1 MKPRRPHPDS
11 AAVADP
17 LRAGAAVRAALRVVA
32 LALAIVAW
40 PARSA
45 DPAAPPTAG
54 AAPGPAT
61 AAGHD
66 DTVVLNFVNADIE
79 AVVRAIGQFT
89 GRTFVIDPRV
99 KGTLTLITERPVT
112 RQQAFEE
119 LLSALRLQGFT
130 LVESSEPGG
139 VARVLPEADAKLQGG
154 RVVTPPATSA
164 PRGDQVVTQVFRL
177 QYESASNLVPVLRP
191 LIAPNNTISAYPA
204 NNTLVITDYAENL
217 RRLARVIEAIDS
229 PATSEVEV
237 VPLQY
242 GLATDVAAILT
253 RVLDEGARA
262 AGQAADA
269 GQRVSVLAEPR
280 SNMLIVRAA
289 SRARLDQ
296 ARQLIARFDQPNL
309 TPGNINVVYLHY
321 AQAVKLAPLLRA
333 VLSSDPSFMQQVSS
347 GSLTVTP
354 ISSTLGQSSSTP
366 QGSPT
371 QAPQQGTTSGGGTGY
386 GGSSSGAGGTGG
398 SGAVAGMIQADP
410 ASNSLIISAP
420 EPLYRNIRS
429 IIDRLDVR
437 PAQVMIESL
446 VVELS
451 GQQAA
456 EFGIQWQALNG
467 LGTSG
472 NSSQFVGGTN
482 FTNGTGTGSNIVGL
496 AGNITAP
503 APGLNLG
510 IIKGQITVA
519 GVTITNVG
527 LLARALQSVAN
538 TNILSRPNIQTL
550 DNEEGKFLVG
560 QNVALVTGSYST
572 TATGTTSS
580 TSVNPF
586 QTFERRDVGLQ
597 LSVKPQISEGGTVR
611 MAIYIEDSSV
621 AQGSTASNVILNK
634 RSFQTNVLVEDGS
647 FVVISGLIQDQ
658 ADETV
663 NKVPLLGDL
672 PLIGRLFRYDSRDRT
687 KTQTMVFLRPT
698 IIREESVASDIAM
711 NRYDYIRT
719 EIARSHQPKMPPL
732 SDMSVENLP
741 AVPAPARPQAAP
753 ASPSGPRSGT
763 ESLPVTPA
771 PPDNGSPPPKP
782 PDAGA
787 NAGAAIAPAPDP
799 VRATPSV
806 DTPAA
811 AAAVPA
817 AAAAPAGAP
826 PATAPAEAAPI
837 AAAPIAAAPAFAMQ
851 PGVTPTARD
860 LRYQLIQ
867 VSAVHDIGRGRQLQQ
882 RLRDIGFDSYWESV
896 RTPDG
901 EVVRIRISVE
911 RQASKIADALSTLR
925 RLGYD
930 PVLVGQ

>member
-17 LRAGAAVRAALRVVA
+17 LRAGAAVRAALRGVA

-45 DPAAPPTAG
+45 DPAAPPTSPG
-54 AAPGPAT
+54 APSPAT

-130 LVESSEPGG
+130 MVESSEPGG

-237 VPLQY
+237 IPLQY
-242 GLATDVAAILT
+242 GLATDVAGILT

-289 SRARLDQ
+289 SRARLEQ
-296 ARQLIARFDQPNL
+296 ARQLIAQFDKPNL

-354 ISSTLGQSSSTP
+354 ISSSLGQSGSTP
-366 QGSPT
+366 QGTPT
-371 QAPQQGTTSGGGTGY
+371 QTPQQGGTTSGGGSGY

-398 SGAVAGMIQADP
+398 GAVAGMIQADP
-410 ASNSLIISAP
+410 ASNSLIVSAP

-451 GQQAA
+451 GQQAS
-456 EFGIQWQALNG
+456 EFGIQWQSLNG
-467 LGTSG
+467 LNNT
-472 NSSQFVGGTN
+472 NNTSQFVGGTN

-519 GVTITNVG
+519 GVTITNLGV
-527 LLARALQSVAN
+527 LARALQTVAN

-572 TATGTTSS
+572 TATGTTTS

-586 QTFERRDVGLQ
+586 QTFERTDVGLQ

-621 AQGSTASNVILNK
+621 AQGSTANNVILNK

-663 NKVPLLGDL
+663 NKVPFFGDL
-672 PLIGRLFRYDSRDRT
+672 PLIGRLFRYDSRDHT

-732 SDMSVENLP
+732 PDMSVENLP
-741 AVPAPARPQAAP
+741 AVPAPARPRPAP
-753 ASPSGPRSGT
+753 AQPSAPQSGT
-763 ESLPVTPA
+763 ESLPVTLT
-771 PPDNGSPPPKP
+771 PPKAP
-782 PDAGA
+782 EPGA
-787 NAGAAIAPAPDP
+787 NAGGATAPAADP
-799 VRATPSV
+799 VRATQAV
-806 DTPAA
+806 DTPTAG
-811 AAAVPA
+811 AAVPPA
-817 AAAAPAGAP
+817 AAPPAGAP
-826 PATAPAEAAPI
+826 ATLPAAVAPVAVAPAVSL
-837 AAAPIAAAPAFAMQ
+837 Q
-851 PGVTPTARD
+851 SSGTPPARD

-867 VSAVHDIGRGRQLQQ
+867 VSAVHDISRGRQLQL

-896 RTPDG
+896 RTPEGD
-901 EVVRIRISVE
+901 VVRIRISVE